1 MIPRSQHFRDPAPFP
16 FKRSGIMRVFEKARF
31 KALLLTA
38 RRRAHYPGKKANA
51 SIAEDDRRRLPAGE
65 DIVDDRDRNDRP
77 RLEQQLVDSL
87 ETAAQNGDTRTP
99 GKIPQPFTRKLP
111 SPRRP
116 SETRDWNNNR

>member
-51 SIAEDDRRRLPAGE
+51 SIEEDDRRRLPAGE
-65 DIVDDRDRNDRP
+65 DIVADRDRNDRQ
-77 RLEQQLVDSL
+77 RLEQTIVDSL
-87 ETAAQNGDTRTP
+87 ETAAR
-99 GKIPQPFTRKLP
+99 
-111 SPRRP
+111 
-116 SETRDWNNNR
+116 SEEHTSELQSLMRNSYAVFCLQKKKP

>member
-51 SIAEDDRRRLPAGE
+51 SIEEDDRRRLTAGE
-65 DIVDDRDRNDRP
+65 DIVAERDRNDRP
-77 RLEQQLVDSL
+77 RIEQTLVDSL
-87 ETAAQNGDTRTP
+87 ETAAQDGANENGRTVC
-99 GKIPQPFTRKLP
+99 
-111 SPRRP
+111 
-116 SETRDWNNNR
+116 RDRGCTNV

>member
-51 SIAEDDRRRLPAGE
+51 SIEEDDRRRLPAGE
-65 DIVDDRDRNDRP
+65 DIVADRARNDRP
-77 RLEQQLVDSL
+77 RLEQTLVHSL
-87 ETAAQNGDTRTP
+87 ATDPPDGHTRTHRQHP
-99 GKIPQPFTRKLP
+99 HHFPPP
-111 SPRRP
+111 PP
-116 SETRDWNNNR
+116 HP